1 MNVRFGKLMEL
12 HEKEDSDYVKS
23 REAVIGKIKEEF
35 ENAEEF
41 LKAADSAAKSFFDYS
56 VTEPKVY
63 AVLPVRK
70 SDRLYVKKHTSSQR
84 PYFHTHSFYELIYVV
99 KGKCVQFVYPCGKK
113 TVLREKSFCLLSPGA
128 AHAIAKCGEK
138 DVFLKLVIPCGIF
151 PKTLKI
157 ADVEILTF
165 KDDSEKAGFYLQNLI
180 QETTLKRDYDN
191 LAVENWLCLLL
202 IELLRESK
210 RENAIGE
217 KLLTY
222 IERNFPPSLKG
233 FASFVGYSQRY
244 AARLLKRETGKNF
257 TENIMSLRLKKAE
270 ELLRNTDLSVE
281 NVSLEVGF
289 ANSSGL
295 YKTFYQNYGMTPSEF
310 RKSVR

>member
-12 HEKEDSDYVKS
+12 HEKEDGEYVKS

-56 VTEPKVY
+56 VTEPKIY

-70 SDRLYVKKHTSSQR
+70 SDKLYIKKHTSSQR

-113 TVLREKSFCLLSPGA
+113 TVLKEKGVCLLSPGA

-138 DVFLKLVIPCGIF
+138 DIILKLVIPCELF
-151 PKTLKI
+151 PKALKI

-180 QETTLKRDYDN
+180 QETTVKRDYDN
-191 LAVENWLCLLL
+191 PAAENWLSLLL
-202 IELLRESK
+202 IELFRESK

-233 FASFVGYSQRY
+233 FASFVGYSQGY

>member
-12 HEKEDSDYVKS
+12 HEKEDGEYVKS

-35 ENAEEF
+35 ENADEF
-41 LKAADSAAKSFFDYS
+41 LTVADSKTGSFFDYT
-56 VTEPKVY
+56 VTEPKIY

-70 SDRLYVKKHTSSQR
+70 SDKLYIKKHTSSQR

-113 TVLREKSFCLLSPGA
+113 TVLKEKGVCLLSPGA

-138 DVFLKLVIPCGIF
+138 DIILKLVIPCELF

-165 KDDSEKAGFYLQNLI
+165 KDDSEKAGFYLRNLI

-210 RENAIGE
+210 RENTVSE
-217 KLLTY
+217 KLFNY
-222 IERNFPPSLKG
+222 VADNNQISLKG
-233 FASFVGYSQRY
+233 FASFVGYSQGY

-257 TENIMSLRLKKAE
+257 TENVISLRLKKAE
-270 ELLRNTDLSVE
+270 NLLKNTDLSVE
-281 NVSLEVGF
+281 NVSLAVGF

-310 RKSVR
+310 RKSLR